1 MGLFSK
7 LFQSNEKN
15 FVSPMTGKVVAMSD
29 IPDPAFAQKMMG
41 DGCGIELTDGTV
53 VAPFDAKVT
62 AAFPTGH
69 AFGLEAKEDGTEV
82 LIHIGIDTVEMEGE
96 GFSSNIKVG
105 DEVKQGDVLVH
116 HPYQSFDCVVNFVKN
131 SAVDPKV
138 LAIKQTLY
146 RVSGNSPIIK
156 ALIDAAENGKQ
167 VTVLVELK
175 ARFDEEN
182 NINWAKKLE
191 KAGCHVIYG
200 LVGLKTHCKLCL
212 VVRQEEVGI
221 VRYVHLGTGNY
232 NDKTAKLYTD
242 MGMFT
247 CRESIASDVSS
258 LFNVLTG
265 YSKARNW
272 NKIAVAPT
280 DLRSMFLQR
289 IERETENALA
299 GKPSK
304 ITAKVNSLVDKDIIK
319 ALYRAS
325 QAGVKIDLIVRG
337 ICCLKP
343 NIAGISDNINVISIV
358 GRFLE
363 HSRIYYFQNDD
374 SPKIYLASA
383 DWMPRNL
390 DRRVEVA
397 FPVDNPDLK
406 KRIVKILDITLN
418 DTIKARVAQNDG
430 TYRRKDK
437 RGKELISSQMEFYK
451 MEKMRNDSFFAES
464 KKDVFIPNKGE

>member
-1 MGLFSK
+1 M
-7 LFQSNEKN
+7 
-15 FVSPMTGKVVAMSD
+15 
-29 IPDPAFAQKMMG
+29 
-41 DGCGIELTDGTV
+41 
-53 VAPFDAKVT
+53 
-62 AAFPTGH
+62 
-69 AFGLEAKEDGTEV
+69 
-82 LIHIGIDTVEMEGE
+82 
-96 GFSSNIKVG
+96 
-105 DEVKQGDVLVH
+105 
-116 HPYQSFDCVVNFVKN
+116 
-131 SAVDPKV
+131 
-138 LAIKQTLY
+138 
-146 RVSGNSPIIK
+146 
-156 ALIDAAENGKQ
+156 
-167 VTVLVELK
+167 
-175 ARFDEEN
+175 
-182 NINWAKKLE
+182 E

-358 GRFLE
+358 GRF
-363 HSRIYYFQNDD
+363 
-374 SPKIYLASA
+374 
-383 DWMPRNL
+383 
-390 DRRVEVA
+390 
-397 FPVDNPDLK
+397 
-406 KRIVKILDITLN
+406 
-418 DTIKARVAQNDG
+418 
-430 TYRRKDK
+430 
-437 RGKELISSQMEFYK
+437 
-451 MEKMRNDSFFAES
+451 
-464 KKDVFIPNKGE
+464 

>member
-1 MGLFSK
+1 M
-7 LFQSNEKN
+7 
-15 FVSPMTGKVVAMSD
+15 VGK
-29 IPDPAFAQKMMG
+29 I
-41 DGCGIELTDGTV
+41 L
-53 VAPFDAKVT
+53 
-62 AAFPTGH
+62 
-69 AFGLEAKEDGTEV
+69 L
-82 LIHIGIDTVEMEGE
+82 LI
-96 GFSSNIKVG
+96 
-105 DEVKQGDVLVH
+105 
-116 HPYQSFDCVVNFVKN
+116 
-131 SAVDPKV
+131 
-138 LAIKQTLY
+138 
-146 RVSGNSPIIK
+146 
-156 ALIDAAENGKQ
+156 
-167 VTVLVELK
+167 
-175 ARFDEEN
+175 
-182 NINWAKKLE
+182 
-191 KAGCHVIYG
+191 
-200 LVGLKTHCKLCL
+200 VGLKTHCKLCL

-430 TYRRKDK
+430 TYRRDYLHD
-437 RGKELISSQMEFYK
+437 RPCSRSEGQ
-451 MEKMRNDSFFAES
+451 EKSRRAS
-464 KKDVFIPNKGE
+464 

>member
-1 MGLFSK
+1 MLLK
-7 LFQSNEKN
+7 
-15 FVSPMTGKVVAMSD
+15 
-29 IPDPAFAQKMMG
+29 
-41 DGCGIELTDGTV
+41 
-53 VAPFDAKVT
+53 
-62 AAFPTGH
+62 
-69 AFGLEAKEDGTEV
+69 
-82 LIHIGIDTVEMEGE
+82 
-96 GFSSNIKVG
+96 
-105 DEVKQGDVLVH
+105 
-116 HPYQSFDCVVNFVKN
+116 
-131 SAVDPKV
+131 
-138 LAIKQTLY
+138 
-146 RVSGNSPIIK
+146 
-156 ALIDAAENGKQ
+156 
-167 VTVLVELK
+167 TVLVELK

-418 DTIKARVAQNDG
+418 DTIK
-430 TYRRKDK
+430 
-437 RGKELISSQMEFYK
+437 SS
-451 MEKMRNDSFFAES
+451 S
-464 KKDVFIPNKGE
+464 K